1 MNLRIQFCNKRFD
14 RNKTLILLR
23 FCTIAFLLFIKTCAY
38 DGVAGTTG
46 MPKGATLTHFNLVN
60 NGRYMAARMEL
71 SRPPYAQVGDAR
83 ARPGLSLRE
92 SEHPKLLV
100 PLPIFHAAALAAV
113 IMMCTDNMSII
124 VPDEG
129 FSPDETLK
137 AVVSERPNIVCGSA
151 ALFVY
156 LLRHPGLASFDLS
169 SLHAGVMG
177 AGPCPAPILR
187 DIIQKLHCKHM
198 VVRVPAT

>member
-1 MNLRIQFCNKRFD
+1 MYSS
-14 RNKTLILLR
+14 
-23 FCTIAFLLFIKTCAY
+23 IAINGHTSNIIVNNSSY
-38 DGVAGTTG
+38 DCFAGTTG

-71 SRPPYAQVGDAR
+71 SRPPYAQIGDAR
-83 ARPGLSLRE
+83 ARPGLPLSE
-92 SEHPKLLV
+92 SQHPKLLV

-113 IMMCTDNMSII
+113 TMMCTDNMSII

-156 LLRHPGLASFDLS
+156 LLRHPNLAAFDLS
-169 SLHAGVMG
+169 SLHAGVIG
-177 AGPCPAPILR
+177 AGPCPTPILR